1 VTDFSSPTGAQT
13 KGQVRIVDLG
23 AHVNVGIDTDGDN
36 AADMIIQV
44 LDVGILTQADFVL

>member
-1 VTDFSSPTGAQT
+1 
-13 KGQVRIVDLG
+13 
-23 AHVNVGIDTDGDN
+23 VNVGIDTDGDN